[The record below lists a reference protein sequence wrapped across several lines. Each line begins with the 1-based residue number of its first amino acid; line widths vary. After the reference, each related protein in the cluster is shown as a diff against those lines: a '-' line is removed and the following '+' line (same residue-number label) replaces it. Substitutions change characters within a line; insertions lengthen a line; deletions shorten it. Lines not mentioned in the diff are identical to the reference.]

1 MEEKTL
7 REICEETGVTRRAV
21 QGYEKAG
28 LISASGRNKYGYLL
42 YSPETEEQIS
52 QIRFLQEIGF
62 AVKEIKSFENAP
74 REEQKEELEKKA
86 QELQAQCE
94 RMEILLARLDEMIR
108 KL

>member
-42 YSPETEEQIS
+42 YSPETEVRIRE
-52 QIRFLQEIGF
+52 IRFLQEIGF
-62 AVKEIKSFENAP
+62 AVKEIKSFEDAP
-74 REEQKEELEKKA
+74 KEEQKEELAKKE
-86 QELQAQCE
+86 QELRAKCE
-94 RMEILLARLDEMIR
+94 RMKVLLNRLDEMIR
-108 KL
+108 EL